1 MGVRQ
6 SGIAAFRF
14 ARMPE
19 DVELLERAR
28 AAARDIVDEDPELS
42 APELAPL
49 ADALLERHGEIERL
63 AIPA

>member
-1 MGVRQ
+1 M
-6 SGIAAFRF
+6 AAFRF

-28 AAARDIVDEDPELS
+28 AAAREIVDSDPELE
-42 APELAPL
+42 APELVPL
-49 ADALLERHGEIERL
+49 ADALRERHGEIERL